1 MRAAAIARCRI
12 DRAIASRDHKRR
24 GHPAAPFSFVGM
36 PPMKRF
42 AISCFLVCSAT
53 FAFAQQPVRVM
64 TLTRTVKIFSELE
77 NQLDDARRSHDETT
91 LGKLLAANFEQRS
104 GAAPAQPTPRADWL
118 AQAPAA
124 HREMSQ
130 MAVHEYG
137 NVAVVS
143 FVDAA
148 QHAFV
153 VDVWNKADDHYALA
167 VRYVS
172 TASAQPQTK
181 PENPAK

>member
-1 MRAAAIARCRI
+1 MK
-12 DRAIASRDHKRR
+12 H
-24 GHPAAPFSFVGM
+24 FFVLGLL
-36 PPMKRF
+36 
-42 AISCFLVCSAT
+42 ACTAT
-53 FAFAQQPVRVM
+53 LALAQGPGRVM
-64 TLTRTVKIFSELE
+64 TLTRTVKTFSELE
-77 NQLDDARRSHDETT
+77 NQLDDARRSHDETA

-104 GAAPAQPTPRADWL
+104 GAAPAQPIPRGDWL
-118 AQAPAA
+118 AQPPAE
-124 HREMSQ
+124 RTEIGQ

-143 FVDAA
+143 FADAA

-153 VDVWNKADDHYALA
+153 VDVWNKTDDHYALS

-172 TASAQPQTK
+172 TASAERQTK